1 MVATEASHQRQARV
15 EILPLRPGAHVL
27 TLCLSIDVDTADG
40 PQPSPPSCILKRP
53 VDVTD
58 APSFLATALG
68 GHGTPWLIEGF
79 ATLAVRAAVAGAA
92 TFFVRRRTGRT

>member
-1 MVATEASHQRQARV
+1 MVGTNLAVWQWTV
-15 EILPLRPGAHVL
+15 TPLRPGAHVL

-53 VDVTD
+53 VDVTNV
-58 APSFLATALG
+58 PSFLASAFV
-68 GHGTPWLIEGF
+68 GHGTPWLTEGLMGLVVLV
-79 ATLAVRAAVAGAA
+79 ALAGAA